1 MIKRAFVTA
10 ALAAGLAVPATA
22 DTFVVDKAHSSATF
36 SIRHLMSRVNGR
48 FTDFTGTIVGDPAK
62 PAEAKVEFTLKAASI
77 DTDQDARDKHLRSA
91 DFFDAE
97 KYPEITFKSTKITP
111 AAGKDTF
118 DVTGNLTIRGVTKQ
132 VTLPVTYLGSLVDP
146 YKNEKFGFEATTTLN
161 RKDFGIVWNAALDA
175 GGTVLS
181 DDVAVTVNLQAA
193 RRKEEAAATK

>member
-1 MIKRAFVTA
+1 MNRTFVTL
-10 ALAAGLAVPATA
+10 ALAAGLAAPATA

-62 PAEAKVEFTLKAASI
+62 PAEAKVEFTIKAASI
-77 DTDQDARDKHLRSA
+77 DTAQEGRDKHLRSA

-97 KYPEITFKSTKITP
+97 KYPDITFKSTKITP
-111 AAGKDTF
+111 AGGKDKY
-118 DVTGNLTIRGVTKQ
+118 DVAGNLTIHGVTKP

-146 YKNEKFGFEATTTLN
+146 YKNEKFGFEVTTTLN

-193 RRKEEAAATK
+193 RRKEEPAAK

>member
-1 MIKRAFVTA
+1 MKRVFLTV
-10 ALAAGLAVPATA
+10 ALAAGLALPAAA
-22 DTFVVDKAHSSATF
+22 DTFVVDRNHSGATF

-62 PAEAKVEFTLKAASI
+62 PAQAKVEFTIKAASI
-77 DTDQDARDKHLRSA
+77 DTDQESRDKHLRSA
-91 DFFDAE
+91 DFFDVE
-97 KYPEITFKSTKITP
+97 KHPDITFVSMRITP
-111 AAGKDTF
+111 AGKDKY
-118 DVTGNLTIRGVTKQ
+118 DVTGNLTMRGVTKQ

-161 RKDFGIVWNAALDA
+161 RKDFGIVWNTALDA

-193 RRKEEAAATK
+193 RKKEEPAAAK